1 MPGSG
6 QGPRLRP
13 ERAGA
18 GRGTAQG
25 RLSGAAP
32 SPRPTA
38 GAGRGSRGQGGP
50 GRGAPSRGQTDPER
64 PGRPQPAPAPDSPA
78 RRRQDPGVAAAP
90 GARRGPASQREAAPR
105 RRLRGP
111 PRSAPPA
118 HFPQEMINSGR
129 GVFPWQPAPAER
141 AHARTHALTLTR
153 GAAHSSDARAQPRRH
168 PGGPSALRPA
178 HVRARPLAH
187 TRVTR
192 DDASC
197 MGSHT
202 RVHTSPTQALISAQ
216 TRSHTSSYIHTFPRE
231 LTLHHAHPPTLV
243 RNFRTH

>member
-6 QGPRLRP
+6 QGPRLRL

-18 GRGTAQG
+18 GRGTARG
-25 RLSGAAP
+25 WVSGAPP

-38 GAGRGSRGQGGP
+38 GLGRGSRGQGGP
-50 GRGAPSRGQTDPER
+50 GRGAPSRGRTDPER

-78 RRRQDPGVAAAP
+78 WRRQEPGVAAAP

-141 AHARTHALTLTR
+141 ARAHSRTRTHALALTR
-153 GAAHSSDARAQPRRH
+153 GASHSSDTRTQPRRH
-168 PGGPSALRPA
+168 PGGPSALQPA
-178 HVRARPLAH
+178 HVRARPPAH
-187 TRVTR
+187 THVMR

-197 MGSHT
+197 VDTHEYTRPSH
-202 RVHTSPTQALISAQ
+202 RL
-216 TRSHTSSYIHTFPRE
+216 
-231 LTLHHAHPPTLV
+231 
-243 RNFRTH
+243 